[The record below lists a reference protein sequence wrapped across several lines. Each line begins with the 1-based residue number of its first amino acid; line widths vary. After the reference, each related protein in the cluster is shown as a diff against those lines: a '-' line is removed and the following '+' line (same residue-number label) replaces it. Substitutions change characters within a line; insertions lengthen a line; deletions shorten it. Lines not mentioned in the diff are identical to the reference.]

1 MPGDDDKDNRGGNS
15 PREEAV
21 VGNSQQEAS
30 GASDAPGEESVLGN
44 SLQGESDFGDSFL
57 KELTHTPLP
66 FRKPVP
72 GERVGGSDGRRY
84 EVLSELG
91 GGAMGLVFRARD
103 EELQRTVALKFLI
116 PRGRGGEGPPAGML
130 RQEARAIAQF
140 DHENIVRVH
149 DVAEWSGVPWE
160 PSVPFIV
167 MECLEG
173 ESLATLLRREQLGLR
188 RALEILAAMAQGLT
202 HAHRR
207 HVIHRDLKPG
217 NVFITQKGTVK
228 LLDFGLAWL
237 VAASTSQVPQLATAG
252 TPTYMAPEQWRG
264 ERQDERTDLW
274 AAGVLFYEMLTGV
287 LPFTAMTLEELRH
300 QVLSPDPVPSVR
312 ARRPKIP
319 AEVARLVADLLEK
332 DPERRLRSAEDLLER
347 LTQLEARLGPW
358 REESRVVVPERRQV
372 TLVSCRLSGLS
383 GLTRHLDVEDLSE
396 LEAAF
401 HRSCSEVIQQQGG
414 SLTTLVGDEV
424 LACFG
429 YPVAREEDSEHA
441 VRAGLDLAV
450 ALPDSLRKRLPH
462 LALGW
467 LAVKVGIHTELI
479 VFDDTPPE
487 LRGRTPTIQGEAPR
501 IATWLARQAE
511 PGAVLLSHT
520 THTLVQRAFE
530 CEPLG
535 RRTFEGLSGNLDV
548 KGYQVLRERRGVFRF
563 ERALA
568 SGALTPLVGRE
579 RELGELL
586 GLWDR
591 ARSGQGGFVLVSGEA
606 GMGKSRLIRE
616 LLERIP
622 AADSIRLR
630 CQCWSQ
636 FSSSAFQAIV
646 EMLQHLFG
654 LDGEAPPQQNLRV
667 LQTHLGAYGLAPE
680 QMVLIA
686 TFLSLPI
693 PENYPLIQ
701 LSPERQKERTFEALA
716 SLLLRVAEQ
725 RPVLAVMEDLHWAD
739 PSTLELLGALV
750 GRVEKGRIFI
760 VLSGRPEFQPA
771 WAPRASLHRLE
782 LERLS
787 AELTMALVKGSPGG
801 GELTAET
808 VAQLVAKTDGIPLF
822 AEEMTRMV
830 LERASVE
837 GESTGHTLSSI
848 PLTLHELLL
857 ARLDML
863 PPRQKALAQLCA
875 VVGRSFSHALLSAIT
890 QRGESGLGT
899 DVKALVQAG
908 LLQPLGGG
916 TETRYQFRHALIQ
929 DAAYESLLRGTRR
942 QHHGRIAQA
951 LLERF
956 PDMVEAQPELLAH
969 HYTQAGKVEPA
980 IRYWTQAGI
989 RASLRSANQ
998 EAVSHLRHALRLLRG
1013 LPDAA
1018 QRSREELQLLVA
1030 LGVPLSQ
1037 LQGYRSPEVEA
1048 TYTRA
1053 RELFLQV
1060 DEELLELSLSF
1071 WGPFAYYFARA
1082 EFLLAHE
1089 LAEHMVALGARHG
1102 NQELLALG
1110 YRMMA
1115 TDFFT
1120 WGRMREGLEHVERA
1134 LACSEF
1140 GMEQHREMAV
1150 RHWVNPRV
1158 VALAYGS
1165 LVCAALGQTEQ
1176 SREYTREALE
1186 LARAIG
1192 HPHTLAAALL
1202 YTALAAQI
1210 RRDARETLRLAEE
1223 CHALARE
1230 HWFRLWLVWSPLL
1243 RAWALS
1249 ELGQPE
1255 EALVLMH
1262 KGLEYWKQTG
1272 IHAGWPHNLGM
1283 LADIHLRLG
1292 QAQEALGVLDEGL
1305 EWADKVGER
1314 SYEAELHRLRGEA
1327 LRVLGREEEARESFL
1342 EALSQAWRQDAHGY
1356 ARRVRESLGLAGPLL
1371 PRPPEGSWHGL

>member
-1 MPGDDDKDNRGGNS
+1 MPGDDDKDNQAESASRGS
-15 PREEAV
+15 
-21 VGNSQQEAS
+21 S
-30 GASDAPGEESVLGN
+30 GEEYVQGD

-57 KELTHTPLP
+57 HELTHTPLP
-66 FRKPVP
+66 FRKPIP

-91 GGAMGLVFRARD
+91 GGAMGLVYRARD
-103 EELQRTVALKFLI
+103 EELQRSVALKFLL
-116 PRGRGGEGPPAGML
+116 PRGRGAEGPPAGML
-130 RQEARAIAQF
+130 RQEARAIARF
-140 DHENIVRVH
+140 DHENIVRVY

-160 PSVPFIV
+160 PRVPFIV
-167 MECLEG
+167 MECMEG
-173 ESLATLLRREQLGLR
+173 ESLAALLRREQPGLK
-188 RALEILAAMAQGLT
+188 RALQILAAVAAGLA

-217 NVFITQKGTVK
+217 NVFITEKGTVK

-274 AAGVLFYEMLTGV
+274 AAGVLLYEMLTGV
-287 LPFTAMTLEELRH
+287 LPFTATTLEDLRR
-300 QVLSPDPVPSVR
+300 QVLSADPVPSVR
-312 ARRPKIP
+312 ARRPKVP

-332 DPERRLRSAEDLLER
+332 DPERRLSSAEVLLER
-347 LTQLEARLGPW
+347 LTQLEERLGPW
-358 REESRVVVPERRQV
+358 REETRAVAPQRRQV

-383 GLTRHLDVEDLSE
+383 GLTRHLDVDDLSE

-401 HRSCSEVIQQQGG
+401 HRSCSELIQQKGG
-414 SLTTLVGDEV
+414 SLATLVGDEV

-441 VRAGLDLAV
+441 VQAGVALA
-450 ALPDSLRKRLPH
+450 ASLPDSLRKRLPH

-520 THTLVQRAFE
+520 THTLVQRVFE

-535 RRTFEGLSGNLDV
+535 RRTFEGLSGNLEV
-548 KGYQVLRERRGVFRF
+548 KGYQVLRERRTVFRF

-568 SGALTPLVGRE
+568 SGALSPLVGRE
-579 RELGELL
+579 RELAELL
-586 GLWDR
+586 GQWER
-591 ARSGQGGFVLVSGEA
+591 ARSGHGGYVLVSGEA
-606 GMGKSRLIRE
+606 GLGKSRLIRE

-622 AADSIRLR
+622 AEDSLRLR

-646 EMLQHLFG
+646 EMLQHLLG
-654 LDGEAPPQQNLRV
+654 LEGEAPPQQNLRV
-667 LQTHLGAYGLAPE
+667 LQKRLGEYGLAPE
-680 QMVLIA
+680 QLVLIA

-693 PENYPLIQ
+693 PENYPLQQ

-716 SLLLRVAEQ
+716 ALLLRVAER
-725 RPVLAVMEDLHWAD
+725 RPVLAVVEDLHWAD
-739 PSTLELLGALV
+739 PSTLELLGVLLGRMAQ
-750 GRVEKGRIFI
+750 GRVFI
-760 VLSGRPEFQPA
+760 VMSARPEFHPT
-771 WAPRASLHRLE
+771 WAPPGSPRRLE

-801 GELTAET
+801 LELPEET

-822 AEEMTRMV
+822 AEEMARML
-830 LERASVE
+830 LERASSE
-837 GESTGHTLSSI
+837 GEPVVRSLSSI

-857 ARLDML
+857 ARLDMS

-875 VVGRSFSHALLSAIT
+875 VVGRSFSHVLLSAIT
-890 QRGESGLGT
+890 QRGEPGLGT
-899 DVKALVQAG
+899 EVKALVQAG
-908 LLQPLGGG
+908 LLQPMGGG
-916 TETRYQFRHALIQ
+916 GLEARYQFRHALIQ
-929 DAAYESLLRGTRR
+929 DAAYQSLLRGTRR
-942 QHHGRIAQA
+942 QHHSRIAQA
-951 LLERF
+951 LVESF
-956 PDMVEAQPELLAH
+956 PDMVETQPELLAH
-969 HYTQAGKVEPA
+969 HYTQAGEVEAA

-1013 LPDAA
+1013 LPDAS
-1018 QRSREELQLLVA
+1018 QRIHEELQLLVA
-1030 LGVPLSQ
+1030 LGIPLSQ
-1037 LQGYRSPEVEA
+1037 LQGFRTPEVEA

-1053 RELFLQV
+1053 RELFYQV
-1060 DEELLELSLSF
+1060 DEALPELGLSF

-1082 EFLLAHE
+1082 EFLMAHE
-1089 LAEHMVALGARHG
+1089 LAEHLVTLGQRQH

-1115 TDFFT
+1115 MDFFT
-1120 WGRMREGLEHVERA
+1120 WGRMREGMEHVERA
-1134 LACSEF
+1134 LACSDFEL
-1140 GMEQHREMAV
+1140 ERHRELAV

-1192 HPHTLAAALL
+1192 HPHTLASALL

-1210 RRDARETLRLAEE
+1210 RREARETLTLAEE

-1230 HWFRLWLVWSPLL
+1230 HWFRLWLVWSALL
-1243 RAWALS
+1243 RAWAVS
-1249 ELGQPE
+1249 ELGRPE
-1255 EALVLMH
+1255 EALGFMR
-1262 KGLEYWKQTG
+1262 KGLEHWKQTG
-1272 IHAGWPHNLGM
+1272 IRAGWPHNLGM
-1283 LADIHLRLG
+1283 LADIHLKLG
-1292 QAQEALGVLDEGL
+1292 HAQEALATLEEGL

-1314 SYEAELHRLRGEA
+1314 NYEAELHRLRGEA

-1342 EALSQAWRQDAHGY
+1342 EALRLAWRQDAHAY

-1371 PRPPEGSWHGL
+1371 PRPPEGAWHEV

>member
-1 MPGDDDKDNRGGNS
+1 MPGADDKDDQNGASSGEQPVLGEYQQKEPSAEDS
-15 PREEAV
+15 PEEEAALE
-21 VGNSQQEAS
+21 GSHLE
-30 GASDAPGEESVLGN
+30 
-44 SLQGESDFGDSFL
+44 ESDFGDSFL
-57 KELTHTPLP
+57 NELTHTPLP

-72 GERVGGSDGRRY
+72 GERIGGSDGRRY
-84 EVLSELG
+84 EVMKELG

-103 EELQRTVALKFLI
+103 EELQRVVALKFLL
-116 PRGRGGEGPPAGML
+116 PRGRGADGLPAGML

-149 DVAEWSGVPWE
+149 DVAEWSGAPWE
-160 PSVPFIV
+160 PRVPFIV

-173 ESLATLLRREQLGLR
+173 ESLATLLRREQPALR
-188 RALEILAAMAQGLT
+188 RALDILASVAAGLA

-217 NVFITQKGTVK
+217 NVFLTEKGTVK

-237 VAASTSQVPQLATAG
+237 VAASTSQVPELATAG

-287 LPFTAMTLEELRH
+287 LPFTAMTLEELRG

-332 DPERRLRSAEDLLER
+332 DPERRLHSAEALLER
-347 LTQLEARLGPW
+347 LTQLEERLGPW
-358 REESRVVVPERRQV
+358 REEARVVAPQRRQV

-401 HRSCSEVIQQQGG
+401 HRSCSEVIQQLGG
-414 SLTTLVGDEV
+414 SLTVLVGDEV

-441 VRAGLDLAV
+441 VKAGLSLV
-450 ALPDSLRKRLPH
+450 ASLPDFLRKRLPH

-548 KGYQVLRERRGVFRF
+548 KGYQVLRERRTVFRF
-563 ERALA
+563 ERAL
-568 SGALTPLVGRE
+568 SGGALSPLVGRE
-579 RELGELL
+579 RELAELL
-586 GLWDR
+586 GQWER
-591 ARSGQGGFVLVSGEA
+591 ARGGHGGFVLVSGEA
-606 GMGKSRLIRE
+606 GLGKSRLIRE

-622 AADSIRLR
+622 SDGGFQMR

-636 FSSSAFQAIV
+636 FSSSAFQPIM
-646 EMLQHLFG
+646 EMLQHLLE
-654 LDGEAPPQQNLRV
+654 LDGEAPPQQNLRM
-667 LQTHLGAYGLAPE
+667 LQQQLDGYGLSLE

-693 PENYPLIQ
+693 PENYVISQ
-701 LSPERQKERTFEALA
+701 LSPERQKERTYDALA
-716 SLLLRVAEQ
+716 ALLLCVARK
-725 RPVLAVMEDLHWAD
+725 RPVLVVVEDLHWAD
-739 PSTLELLGALV
+739 PSTLDLLAVML
-750 GRVEKGRIFI
+750 GRMARGNVFI
-760 VLSGRPEFQPA
+760 VLSARPEFQPT
-771 WAPRASLHRLE
+771 WAPRASPHRLE

-787 AELTMALVKGSPGG
+787 AELTTALVKGSPGG
-801 GELTAET
+801 RELPEET

-830 LERASVE
+830 LERASAG
-837 GESTGHTLSSI
+837 GELAGLSLSSI

-890 QRGESGLGT
+890 QRGEPGLGV

-908 LLQPLGGG
+908 LLQLLEGS
-916 TETRYQFRHALIQ
+916 TEPRYQFRHALIQ
-929 DAAYESLLRGTRR
+929 DAAYQSLLRGTRR
-942 QHHGRIAQA
+942 QHHGRIAHA
-951 LLERF
+951 LMESF
-956 PDMVEAQPELLAH
+956 PDMVETQPELLAH
-969 HYTQAGKVEPA
+969 HYTQAGEVEPA

-1013 LPDAA
+1013 LPDAG
-1018 QRSREELQLLVA
+1018 QRIREELQLLVA
-1030 LGVPLSQ
+1030 LGIPLSQ
-1037 LQGYRSPEVEA
+1037 LQGFRSPEVEA

-1053 RELFLQV
+1053 RELFHLV
-1060 DEELLELSLSF
+1060 DEALPQLGLSF

-1089 LAEHMVALGARHG
+1089 LAELLVGLGQRQG

-1115 TDFFT
+1115 MDFFT

-1140 GMEQHREMAV
+1140 NVEQHRELAV

-1176 SREYTREALE
+1176 SRTYTHEALE

-1192 HPHTLAAALL
+1192 HPHTLASALL
-1202 YTALAAQI
+1202 YTALASQI
-1210 RRDARETLRLAEE
+1210 RRDAQDTLRLAEE
-1223 CHALARE
+1223 CHGLARE

-1249 ELGQPE
+1249 ELGRPE
-1255 EALVLMH
+1255 EALGLMR
-1262 KGLEYWKQTG
+1262 KGLEHWKQTG

-1292 QAQEALGVLDEGL
+1292 QTREALVALDEGL
-1305 EWADKVGER
+1305 AWADKTGER
-1314 SYEAELHRLRGEA
+1314 NYEAELHRLRGEA
-1327 LRVLGREEEARESFL
+1327 LRLLGREEEARESFL
-1342 EALSQAWRQDAHGY
+1342 EALRLAWRQDAHAY
-1356 ARRVRESLGLAGPLL
+1356 ARRVRESLGLASPAL
-1371 PRPPEGSWHGL
+1371 PRPPEGPWHEV